1 MSDSAA
7 DNARRLIEL
16 RELADSDQ
24 PGAIEFAL
32 MLDRA
37 IEAFSNDPEMLRS
50 AVYELARTKL
60 RDQLGHPDSRQTR
73 EAFASLEMAIGK
85 VEAFSRS
92 QPALLLKPTDLAGSA
107 VSISTPVAPHPQ
119 QTIGRR
125 RSRAR
130 SWTGYVLALLIA
142 AGTLTAILASRGF
155 FGSSVFT
162 TFSQSLFS
170 TKDIKPAE
178 VPSAP
183 TAPPAPPPK
192 KRPMPPAYGAFAV
205 VGEDFVELQPIGIRP
220 PDIRV
225 AVSSQVKLP
234 ERAILS
240 TNMPTFMVYERFPP
254 AVARAEARVMA
265 RISRVRGDSDS
276 SNPASTWV
284 VRNITTPLRVLMD
297 SERPDILMVS
307 PNADV
312 ELKPGRYALVVGNN
326 AFDFTIAGKT
336 DEAVHCLEQVIGMNG
351 TFYSPCK

>member
-1 MSDSAA
+1 MSDSAD

-16 RELADSDQ
+16 RKLADSDQ

-37 IEAFSNDPEMLRS
+37 IGAFSNDPEMLRS

-60 RDQLGHPDSRQTR
+60 RDQLGHPNSRQTC

-85 VEAFSRS
+85 VEAFSQS

-107 VSISTPVAPHPQ
+107 VSISTPGASHAQ
-119 QTIGRR
+119 QTIARS

-142 AGTLTAILASRGF
+142 AGTLMAILASRGF

-162 TFSQSLFS
+162 TFSQSLFA
-170 TKDIKPAE
+170 TKDTEPAE

-183 TAPPAPPPK
+183 SAPPPK

-240 TNMPTFMVYERFPP
+240 TNMPTFMV
-254 AVARAEARVMA
+254 
-265 RISRVRGDSDS
+265 
-276 SNPASTWV
+276 
-284 VRNITTPLRVLMD
+284 
-297 SERPDILMVS
+297 
-307 PNADV
+307 
-312 ELKPGRYALVVGNN
+312 
-326 AFDFTIAGKT
+326 
-336 DEAVHCLEQVIGMNG
+336 
-351 TFYSPCK
+351 

>member
-1 MSDSAA
+1 MSDSAD

-16 RELADSDQ
+16 RKLADSDQ

-37 IEAFSNDPEMLRS
+37 IGAFSNDPEMLRS

-85 VEAFSRS
+85 VEAFSQS

-107 VSISTPVAPHPQ
+107 VSISTPGASHAQ
-119 QTIGRR
+119 QTIARS

-142 AGTLTAILASRGF
+142 AGTLMAILASRGF

-162 TFSQSLFS
+162 TFSQSLFA
-170 TKDIKPAE
+170 TKDTKPAE

-183 TAPPAPPPK
+183 SAPPPK

-284 VRNITTPLRVLMD
+284 VRNITTPFRVLMD